1 MTRPIIRKAIVKILT
16 VIIRVYQNTFSLLVP
31 ATCRYTPSC
40 SQYAIDALNK
50 HGAIKGLY
58 LSGKRIM
65 RCHPF
70 STHSSYDPA

>member
-1 MTRPIIRKAIVKILT
+1 MIRSIIRKATVKILT
-16 VIIRVYQNTFSLLVP
+16 VIIRVYQNTFSLLFPP
-31 ATCRYTPSC
+31 ACRYTPSC

-58 LSGKRIM
+58 LSGKRLM

-70 STHSSYDPA
+70 TTHSGYDPA

>member
-1 MTRPIIRKAIVKILT
+1 MTRSIIRKAIVKILT

-40 SQYAIDALNK
+40 SQYAIDALSK
-50 HGAIKGLY
+50 YGAIKGLY

-70 STHSSYDPA
+70 STHSSSDPA